1 MDHPKK
7 YVEIRHSDT
16 CYRIFEQPVTS
27 THAYAL
33 EHDWA
38 EALKSNRHIVLFAPL
53 QTNGIGSH
61 GRKWVSDKEDFH
73 VNLIFYTD
81 KILPFSQIAAY
92 TACQLLAWETSQ
104 PKCFKIIWP
113 NYVMVEDFDG
123 WQNFKKI
130 GGCLTAVRK
139 EDSRYWITVGIG
151 INYNLEDFS
160 NIDQPTASVKSF
172 LNSLP
177 KERKLYREKDFT
189 EDELRRSVY
198 HFAQLFWKNLALVR
212 EKGLAAFYD
221 KEDLFC
227 RFDSK
232 NYWLY
237 LGQKV
242 TVFDEDKKKQL
253 TGRFDKLT
261 DDGALQLACDDGKT
275 EIVLNGTG
283 LKSLISEVAKYEVF
297 PLD

>member
-1 MDHPKK
+1 
-7 YVEIRHSDT
+7 
-16 CYRIFEQPVTS
+16 
-27 THAYAL
+27 
-33 EHDWA
+33 
-38 EALKSNRHIVLFAPL
+38 
-53 QTNGIGSH
+53 
-61 GRKWVSDKEDFH
+61 
-73 VNLIFYTD
+73 
-81 KILPFSQIAAY
+81 
-92 TACQLLAWETSQ
+92 
-104 PKCFKIIWP
+104 
-113 NYVMVEDFDG
+113 MVGDSYG

-177 KERKLYREKDFT
+177 KEHELYREKDFT

-221 KEDLFC
+221 KEDLFY

-261 DDGALQLACDDGKT
+261 DNGALQLAYDDGHT

-283 LKSLISEVAKYEVF
+283 LKSLISEVAKYACF
-297 PLD
+297 PLN